1 MLENTDTEEDE
12 AETSRKASEAAE
24 HITSMII
31 TIPHELGLDAQD
43 FRCPMCRK
51 SIGAVFSK
59 FGVCGIDGLY
69 YCADCMRPGGEMPI
83 PSRVLRSWDWKPR
96 PVSDRGRAF
105 IEANQSFC
113 VIALLLQSAMEQE
126 DTPVIRIDQHNPTLY
141 DHVPM
146 LRTMK
151 MLREQLQ
158 IASMYLFNC
167 RESIADD
174 FRRRVWPR
182 EHLYNDIHAYSISD
196 LLLLHNGQLE
206 KQVRG
211 FLKHAVDH
219 VMHCSLCRQKGFIC
233 EICEANEDLLLLHNG
248 QLEKQVRGFLKHAVD
263 HVMHCSLCRQ
273 KGFICEI
280 CEANEVI
287 YPFETERTYRC

>member
-1 MLENTDTEEDE
+1 
-12 AETSRKASEAAE
+12 
-24 HITSMII
+24 
-31 TIPHELGLDAQD
+31 
-43 FRCPMCRK
+43 
-51 SIGAVFSK
+51 
-59 FGVCGIDGLY
+59 
-69 YCADCMRPGGEMPI
+69 MRPGGEMPI

-105 IEANQSFC
+105 VEANQ
-113 VIALLLQSAMEQE
+113 VRIAKNRSMDS
-126 DTPVIRIDQHNPTLY
+126 DTPAIRIDQHNPTLY
-141 DHVPM
+141 DHVPV
-146 LRTMK
+146 LKTMK

-182 EHLYNDIHAYSISD
+182 DHLYNDIHAYSISVSHAHKQISKTD
-196 LLLLHNGQLE
+196 LFLLHNGQLE

-233 EICEANEDLLLLHNG
+233 EICEAP
-248 QLEKQVRGFLKHAVD
+248 
-263 HVMHCSLCRQ
+263 
-273 KGFICEI
+273 
-280 CEANEVI
+280 EVI
-287 YPFETERTYRC
+287 Y